1 MQLAQ
6 LNVARWA
13 IDPESDL
20 AQGFIGRLDEVNG
33 LGERSDGFVWR
44 LKDES
49 GNSMGYRL
57 LDDPLLVINLSVWAS
72 IEQLKAFAYQGEH
85 RDVFRQR
92 HEWFEKSDR
101 PTSVLWW
108 VPDGHQPD
116 LAEAGDKLIRLRDRG
131 PTDEAFDFA
140 YAARLVVGERQDPTD
155 RDESANH

>member
-92 HEWFEKSDR
+92 HEWF
-101 PTSVLWW
+101 
-108 VPDGHQPD
+108 
-116 LAEAGDKLIRLRDRG
+116 
-131 PTDEAFDFA
+131 
-140 YAARLVVGERQDPTD
+140 
-155 RDESANH
+155 